1 MLEKDKLLK
10 RFISYTE
17 FETTSVEDA
26 KTFPSS
32 EKELVFAKFLTEELK
47 NLGLND
53 IFLDENGYLLATL
66 PANTAEKLPVIGLIA
81 HMDTS
86 SDASGANVRP
96 QLHASYQGD
105 NIVLNGEE
113 DIFLSPKMFP
123 ELLCYIGQD
132 IITTDGKTLL
142 GADDK
147 AGICEIVSACEYLLA
162 RPELKHGDIRIAFTP
177 DEEIGHGTDFF
188 PLKKFGVDFAYTI
201 DGGQLG
207 ELNYETFNAC
217 DAKVYINGR
226 NVHPGSAKGKMIN
239 AITLAAEWQNA
250 LPAGERPEY
259 TDGYEG
265 FFHINRIN
273 GNTEEVVMHMII
285 RDHDVAL
292 LEKKK
297 KIVLA
302 LAGFMNEKYGHD
314 TVKCELQD
322 VYVNMKAFF
331 KNSYHIVD
339 RAVKAMEKSD
349 VKPIIIPVRGGT
361 DGARLSEKGLLCPNI
376 FTGGHNFHGVYEYL
390 PLQSMLKATEVIVNL
405 VSDNK

>member
-113 DIFLSPKMFP
+113 DILLSPKMFP

-259 TDGYEG
+259 TEGDEG

-302 LAGFMNEKYGHD
+302 LVGFMNEKYGHD

>member
-113 DIFLSPKMFP
+113 DILLSPKMFP

-259 TDGYEG
+259 TEGYEG

>member
-10 RFISYTE
+10 RFISYIE

-113 DIFLSPKMFP
+113 DILLSPKMFP

-259 TDGYEG
+259 TEGYEG

-302 LAGFMNEKYGHD
+302 LVGFMNEKYGHD

-349 VKPIIIPVRGGT
+349 VKPVIIPVRGGT

>member
-113 DIFLSPKMFP
+113 DILLSPKMFP

-259 TDGYEG
+259 TEGYEG

-302 LAGFMNEKYGHD
+302 LVGFMNEKYGHD

-349 VKPIIIPVRGGT
+349 VKPVIIPVRGGT

>member
-53 IFLDENGYLLATL
+53 IFFDENGYLLATL

-113 DIFLSPKMFP
+113 DILLSPKMFP

-259 TDGYEG
+259 TEGYEG

>member
-113 DIFLSPKMFP
+113 DILLSPKMFP

-259 TDGYEG
+259 TEGYEG

-302 LAGFMNEKYGHD
+302 LVGFMNEKYGHD

-376 FTGGHNFHGVYEYL
+376 FPGGHNFHGVYEYL

>member
-113 DIFLSPKMFP
+113 DILLSPKMFP

-259 TDGYEG
+259 TEGYEG

-302 LAGFMNEKYGHD
+302 LAGFMNEKYGHN

-331 KNSYHIVD
+331 KNSYNIVD

-405 VSDNK
+405 VSYNK

>member
-113 DIFLSPKMFP
+113 DILLSPKMFP

-217 DAKVYINGR
+217 DGKIFIKGLG
-226 NVHPGSAKGKMIN
+226 VHPGSAKGKMIN
-239 AITLAAEWQNA
+239 AITLAAEWQSE

-259 TDGYEG
+259 TEGYEG
-265 FFHINRIN
+265 FFHVTKIN
-273 GNTEEVVMHMII
+273 GNADGVVMHMII
-285 RDHDVAL
+285 RDHDAEL

-297 KIVLA
+297 KIVFGLA
-302 LAGFMNEKYGHD
+302 DFMNKKYGHD
-314 TVKCELQD
+314 TIKCELKD
-322 VYVNMKAFF
+322 VYVNMKRFF
-331 KNSYHIVD
+331 ENSYHIVD
-339 RAVKAMEKSD
+339 RAVKAMEKSG
-349 VKPIIIPVRGGT
+349 VKPEIIPVRGGT
-361 DGARLSEKGLLCPNI
+361 DGARLSEIGLLCPNI
-376 FTGGHNFHGVYEYL
+376 FTGGHNFHGVYEYI
-390 PLQSMLKATEVIVNL
+390 PLQSMLKATEVIINL

>member
-10 RFISYTE
+10 RFISYIE

-105 NIVLNGEE
+105 DIVLNGEE

-147 AGICEIVSACEYLLA
+147 AGICEIVSACEYRLA

-259 TDGYEG
+259 TEGYEG

-302 LAGFMNEKYGHD
+302 LAEFMNEKYGHD

-405 VSDNK
+405 VSYNK

>member
-47 NLGLND
+47 NLGLDD

-113 DIFLSPKMFP
+113 DILLSPKMFP

-259 TDGYEG
+259 TEGYEG

-405 VSDNK
+405 VSYNK

>member
-113 DIFLSPKMFP
+113 DILLSPKMFP

-217 DAKVYINGR
+217 DGKIFIKGLG
-226 NVHPGSAKGKMIN
+226 VHPGSAKGKMIN
-239 AITLAAEWQNA
+239 AITLAAEWQSE

-259 TDGYEG
+259 TEGYEG
-265 FFHINRIN
+265 FFHVTKIN
-273 GNTEEVVMHMII
+273 GNTDEVVMHMII
-285 RDHDVAL
+285 RDHDAEL

-297 KIVLA
+297 KIVFGLA
-302 LAGFMNEKYGHD
+302 DFMNKKYGHD
-314 TVKCELQD
+314 TIKCELKD
-322 VYVNMKAFF
+322 VYVNMKRFF
-331 KNSYHIVD
+331 ENSYHIVD
-339 RAVKAMEKSD
+339 RAVKAMEKSG
-349 VKPIIIPVRGGT
+349 VKPEIIPVRGGT
-361 DGARLSEKGLLCPNI
+361 DGARLSEIGLLCPNI
-376 FTGGHNFHGVYEYL
+376 FTGGHNFHGVYEYI
-390 PLQSMLKATEVIVNL
+390 PLQSMLKATEVIINL

>member
-113 DIFLSPKMFP
+113 DILLSPKMFP
-123 ELLCYIGQD
+123 ELWCYIGQD

-259 TDGYEG
+259 TEGYEG

-302 LAGFMNEKYGHD
+302 LVGFMNEKYGHD

>member
-53 IFLDENGYLLATL
+53 IFFDENGYLLATL

-105 NIVLNGEE
+105 DIVLNGEE

-132 IITTDGKTLL
+132 VITTDGKTLL

-259 TDGYEG
+259 TEGYEG

>member
-53 IFLDENGYLLATL
+53 IFFDENGYLLATL

-113 DIFLSPKMFP
+113 DILLSPKMFP

-259 TDGYEG
+259 TEGYEG

-405 VSDNK
+405 VSYNK

>member
-32 EKELVFAKFLTEELK
+32 EKELLFAKFLTEELK

-113 DIFLSPKMFP
+113 DILLSPKMFP

-259 TDGYEG
+259 TEGYEG

-405 VSDNK
+405 VSYNK

>member
-113 DIFLSPKMFP
+113 DILLSPKMFP

-259 TDGYEG
+259 TEGYEG

-302 LAGFMNEKYGHD
+302 LVGFMNEKYGHD

-339 RAVKAMEKSD
+339 RAVKAMEKSG

>member
-113 DIFLSPKMFP
+113 DILLSPKMFP

-259 TDGYEG
+259 TEGYEG

-302 LAGFMNEKYGHD
+302 LVGFMNEKYGHD

>member
-113 DIFLSPKMFP
+113 DILLSPKMFP
-123 ELLCYIGQD
+123 ELWCYIGQD

-259 TDGYEG
+259 TEGYEG

-302 LAGFMNEKYGHD
+302 LVGFMNEKYGHD

-390 PLQSMLKATEVIVNL
+390 PLQSMLKATEAIVNL

>member
-1 MLEKDKLLK
+1 MLKKDKLLK

-113 DIFLSPKMFP
+113 DILLSPKMFP

-259 TDGYEG
+259 TEGYEG

-302 LAGFMNEKYGHD
+302 LVGFMNEKYGHD

>member
-10 RFISYTE
+10 RFISYIE

-113 DIFLSPKMFP
+113 DILLSPKMFP

-259 TDGYEG
+259 TEGYEG

-302 LAGFMNEKYGHD
+302 LVGFMNEKYGHD

-349 VKPIIIPVRGGT
+349 VKPVIIPVRGGT

-390 PLQSMLKATEVIVNL
+390 PLQSRLKATEAIVNL

>member
-1 MLEKDKLLK
+1 MLKKDKLLK

-113 DIFLSPKMFP
+113 DILLSPKMFP

-259 TDGYEG
+259 TEGYEG

-302 LAGFMNEKYGHD
+302 LVGFMNEKYGHD

-349 VKPIIIPVRGGT
+349 VKPVIIPVRGGT

>member
-32 EKELVFAKFLTEELK
+32 EKELLFAKFLTEELK

-113 DIFLSPKMFP
+113 DILLSPKMFP

-259 TDGYEG
+259 TEGYEG

>member
-113 DIFLSPKMFP
+113 DILLSPKMFP

-217 DAKVYINGR
+217 DGKIFIKGLG
-226 NVHPGSAKGKMIN
+226 VHPGSAKGKMIN
-239 AITLAAEWQNA
+239 AITLAAEWQSE

-259 TDGYEG
+259 TEGYEG
-265 FFHINRIN
+265 FFHVTKIN
-273 GNTEEVVMHMII
+273 GNTDGVVMHMII
-285 RDHDVAL
+285 RDHDAEL

-297 KIVLA
+297 KIVFGLA
-302 LAGFMNEKYGHD
+302 DFMNKKYGHD
-314 TVKCELQD
+314 TIKCELKD
-322 VYVNMKAFF
+322 VYVNMKRFF
-331 KNSYHIVD
+331 ENSYHIVD
-339 RAVKAMEKSD
+339 RAVKAMEKSG
-349 VKPIIIPVRGGT
+349 VKPEIIPVRGGT
-361 DGARLSEKGLLCPNI
+361 DGARLSEIGLLCPNI
-376 FTGGHNFHGVYEYL
+376 FTGGHNFHGVYEYI
-390 PLQSMLKATEVIVNL
+390 PLQSMLKATEVIINL

>member
-113 DIFLSPKMFP
+113 DILLSPKMFP

-259 TDGYEG
+259 TEGYEG

-405 VSDNK
+405 VSYNK

>member
-66 PANTAEKLPVIGLIA
+66 PANTAEKLSVIGLIA

-113 DIFLSPKMFP
+113 DILLSPKMFP

-259 TDGYEG
+259 TEGYEG

-405 VSDNK
+405 VSYNK

>member
-113 DIFLSPKMFP
+113 DILLSPKMFP

-188 PLKKFGVDFAYTI
+188 PLNEFGADFAYTI

-217 DAKVYINGR
+217 DAKIFIKGR
-226 NVHPGSAKGKMIN
+226 CVHPGYAKGKMIN
-239 AITLAAEWQNA
+239 AITLAAEWQNEM
-250 LPAGERPEY
+250 PAGERPEY
-259 TDGYEG
+259 TEGYEG
-265 FFHINRIN
+265 FLHTTKISGTTDQVILQ
-273 GNTEEVVMHMII
+273 MII
-285 RDHDVAL
+285 RDHNPDL
-292 LEKKK
+292 LEEKKK
-297 KIVLA
+297 IILELA
-302 LAGFMNEKYGHD
+302 AFMNKKYGEG
-314 TVKCELQD
+314 TVKCELKD
-322 VYVNMKAFF
+322 VYVNMKSFF
-331 KNSYHIVD
+331 ENSYHIVD
-339 RAVKAMEKSD
+339 RAVRAMEKCG
-349 VKPIIIPVRGGT
+349 VKPEIIPVRGGT
-361 DGARLSEKGLLCPNI
+361 DGARLSELGLLCPNI
-376 FTGGHNFHGVYEYL
+376 FTGGHNFHGVYEYI
-390 PLQSMLKATEVIVNL
+390 PLQSMLKATEVIIKL

>member
-113 DIFLSPKMFP
+113 DILLSPKMFP

-259 TDGYEG
+259 TEGYEG

-339 RAVKAMEKSD
+339 RAVKAMEKSG

>member
-113 DIFLSPKMFP
+113 DILLSPKMFP

-259 TDGYEG
+259 TEGYEG

-302 LAGFMNEKYGHD
+302 LAGFMNEKYGHN

>member
-32 EKELVFAKFLTEELK
+32 EKELLFAKFLTEELK

-113 DIFLSPKMFP
+113 DILLSPKMFP

-259 TDGYEG
+259 TEGYEG

-339 RAVKAMEKSD
+339 RAVKAMEKSG

-405 VSDNK
+405 VSYNK